1 MSDLRVKILI
11 IGDSSVGKSSLV
23 TQYVDETF
31 TMGHTPTIGVE
42 YKQKTIE
49 LPNQEAVRVQLWDTA
64 GT

>member
-1 MSDLRVKILI
+1 M

-23 TQYVDETF
+23 TQYVDEYF
-31 TMGHTPTIGVE
+31 QQGHTPTIGVE

-49 LPNQEAVRVQLWDTA
+49 LPDHAPVRVQLWDTA

>member
-1 MSDLRVKILI
+1 MKILL

-31 TMGHTPTIGVE
+31 VMGHTPTIGVE

-49 LPNQEAVRVQLWDTA
+49 LPDKAPVRVQLWDTA